1 MTARL
6 VYFAFEGN
14 LLCHRRKRKT
24 VETEVGALSTRASSY
39 ESGNEVAV
47 SVLLL
52 AFQSSRGTFPETR
65 RRSEMRSPSSSRNY
79 VYERRNR
86 VLTPP
91 TMERRVFP
99 QCRLPFF
106 FSSFFPLTFRIYFHA
121 GLSPTCPDTSSARF
135 EFLELLLQSS
145 TKSSTEV

>member
-6 VYFAFEGN
+6 VYFAFQGN
-14 LLCHRRKRKT
+14 LLCYRRKRKT
-24 VETEVGALSTRASSY
+24 VETEAGALSTRASSY

-52 AFQSSRGTFPETR
+52 GSQSSRGTFPETR

-79 VYERRNR
+79 VYERRIR

-99 QCRLPFF
+99 QYRLPFF
-106 FSSFFPLTFRIYFHA
+106 FSSFFPLDFSHILPRRVVTNLSRYEFNQVRVFR
-121 GLSPTCPDTSSARF
+121 TSIA
-135 EFLELLLQSS
+135 ELDQ
-145 TKSSTEV
+145 KFN